1 MYTSTSVRLSAVI
14 AISMHPIAAL
24 SRTRLESF
32 LMNTQ
37 TIVKSA
43 SLAVLLV
50 GGISFNAM
58 AEAPAASKITPEEF
72 RAKLKKDEAPLP
84 SGGQMAMSYAN
95 VAEKIL
101 PTVVRITTYGT
112 VKSGGFGGFG
122 GGGQGNVPP
131 EEMRDFLRKYFG
143 LPEGG
148 DGNDPFDGSGDDEEQ
163 QQRPRGRGKG
173 KNPQRAAPKSQE
185 QKTGTGSGV
194 IVTTDGYILT
204 NNHVVAEA
212 TKLEVNVGNE
222 SKTYVAKV
230 IGHDPLTDV
239 AVIKIEAINLPCAV
253 IGDSSKLRVGDVVLA
268 AGNPMN
274 LSQTITHGIVSA
286 VGRIGMGIVHQ
297 GRSGGFENFIQTDA
311 SINPGN
317 SGGPLVD
324 GMGRV
329 VGINTA
335 IMTQTGMSAGIGFSI
350 PINMALSVG
359 EDLLN
364 GGKVSRGFLGI
375 SMKDLDSDT
384 ARLLGVGDSGG
395 VLVEAVVAGS
405 PAQKAGV
412 LEGDVISSAGGQH
425 VENSY
430 GLRSVVGSSKPGTK
444 MVFDVIRDNKPL
456 KLTVTLA
463 GASDEEL
470 LAGRVS
476 RNKPDAA
483 PAEAKPSDQAIAG
496 VTMEEISPSL
506 RQRYSIA
513 ADVSGLVVTK
523 VEKDSPAA
531 TSGLAEGDVIISIN
545 SHPVKTVAEA
555 STQTKNS
562 EKRVSLRFVRKG
574 ERKFIVVSKDG
585 AGE

>member
-1 MYTSTSVRLSAVI
+1 
-14 AISMHPIAAL
+14 
-24 SRTRLESF
+24 
-32 LMNTQ
+32 
-37 TIVKSA
+37 
-43 SLAVLLV
+43 
-50 GGISFNAM
+50 
-58 AEAPAASKITPEEF
+58 
-72 RAKLKKDEAPLP
+72 
-84 SGGQMAMSYAN
+84 
-95 VAEKIL
+95 
-101 PTVVRITTYGT
+101 
-112 VKSGGFGGFG
+112 
-122 GGGQGNVPP
+122 
-131 EEMRDFLRKYFG
+131 MRDFLRKYFG
-143 LPEGG
+143 LPPDADG
-148 DGNDPFDGSGDDEEQ
+148 DNSDPFGSGNGDDEEQ
-163 QQRPRGRGKG
+163 VRPRGRGKG
-173 KNPQRAAPKSQE
+173 RGQQPRAPKSEE

-212 TKLEVNVGNE
+212 SKLEVNVGNE
-222 SKTYVAKV
+222 SKTYVAKI

-239 AVIKIEAINLPCAV
+239 AVIKIEATNLPCAV
-253 IGDSSKLRVGDVVLA
+253 IGDSSKLRVGDIVLA

-375 SMKDLDSDT
+375 KMKDLDAET
-384 ARLLGVGDSGG
+384 AKVIGVGDSGG
-395 VLVEAVVAGS
+395 VLVESVVAGS

-444 MVFDVIRDNKPL
+444 MLFDVIRDGKEL
-456 KLTVTLA
+456 KLTVVLA

-470 LAGRVS
+470 AAGRGAA
-476 RNKPDAA
+476 NKPEVPEEKPVK
-483 PAEAKPSDQAIAG
+483 PAEKVIAG
-496 VTMEEISPSL
+496 VTLQEVTPSL
-506 RQRYSIA
+506 RQRYDIG
-513 ADVSGLVVTK
+513 ADVLGLVVTK
-523 VEKDSPAA
+523 VEKDSVAA

-545 SHPVKTVAEA
+545 SHAVKTLPEA
-555 STQTKNS
+555 TAQTKES
-562 EKRVSLRFVRKG
+562 ESVVSLRFVRKG
-574 ERKFIVVSKDG
+574 EKKFILVKKD
-585 AGE
+585 AEKE